1 MCEGKTLTFVSQHMA
16 SCNNAT
22 FTDIKE
28 NMMEE
33 ICRKDYKRTLETK
46 LPTIKFTKVSDIPLF
61 SLELK
66 KLIKELYSIEDS
78 KTVEWIA
85 SNHVLANLETP

>member
-1 MCEGKTLTFVSQHMA
+1 
-16 SCNNAT
+16 
-22 FTDIKE
+22 
-28 NMMEE
+28 MEE
-33 ICRKDYKRTLETK
+33 ICREDYKRTLETK